1 MHKYFAAFFLLA
13 CFHSYGMNNNN
24 NYFLGKEDDEIGR
37 FLIVIDRAL
46 REGWQINN
54 SQKTA
59 LYDKIIEDSYAG
71 IDAVRNNDIAAYFK
85 AREAVILN
93 FKRIRS

>member
-24 NYFLGKEDDEIGR
+24 FFLGREDDEVGR

-46 REGWQINN
+46 LEGWQTNN
-54 SQKTA
+54 SQKIA
-59 LYDKIIEDSYAG
+59 LYDKIIEDSYLG
-71 IDAVRNNDIAAYFK
+71 IDAVRNNDVAAYLK
-85 AREAVILN
+85 ARQAVISN
-93 FKRIRS
+93 FKKIKS

>member
-24 NYFLGKEDDEIGR
+24 NYFLGREDDEVGR

-46 REGWQINN
+46 RKGWQTNN
-54 SQKTA
+54 SQEAA
-59 LYDKIIEDSYAG
+59 LYDKIIQDSYVG
-71 IDAVRNNDIAAYFK
+71 IDAVKNNDVTVYFK
-85 AREAVILN
+85 AREAVISN
-93 FKRIRS
+93 FKKIKS